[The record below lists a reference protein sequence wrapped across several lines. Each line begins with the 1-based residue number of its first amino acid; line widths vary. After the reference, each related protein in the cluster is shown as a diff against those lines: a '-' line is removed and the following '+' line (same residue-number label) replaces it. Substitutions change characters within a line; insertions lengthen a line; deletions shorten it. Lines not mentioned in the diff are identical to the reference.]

1 MIDSLFIYNRLMKS
15 MPLDL
20 ERVFINL
27 RFQYMFIIRNIK
39 EKKNIC
45 YNKCIT
51 KCYHKTKSINFTF
64 YGERNKQQ

>member
-27 RFQYMFIIRNIK
+27 RFQYMFIIMNIK
-39 EKKNIC
+39 EKKSFVTTNV
-45 YNKCIT
+45 
-51 KCYHKTKSINFTF
+51 
-64 YGERNKQQ
+64 